1 MNANRALAALFSLS
15 LASFALPGVSHAA
28 DTATD
33 NHANMTANAG
43 SSTKPTGK
51 KILASYH
58 ISLGYVGE
66 EWRFLNE
73 HGTEWFAILDDCS
86 YRAFSR
92 GENPAPEV
100 VQGQLSEEECR
111 KLTAPLP
118 LTKTCTKVRLSNVT
132 DHSTT
137 YISAGGKTLSC
148 YISCCG
154 RNAGK
159 KGAALTPECKIEKE
173 AEATLA
179 KLLAEGKAQV
189 GKLRGYAYDIKDER
203 EDGRKFSDREKNP
216 LKFTEPLPAGIAL
229 SRETFHK
236 SSIFPDE
243 TQGALRAILE
253 KVKDGTLKTEYS
265 GGIPVKDAKGGDVL
279 LYMRPAADI
288 EDAATGR
295 IPFENKCLR

>member
-15 LASFALPGVSHAA
+15 LASFALPGISHAA
-28 DTATD
+28 DAAAGNNANTA
-33 NHANMTANAG
+33 ANAVA
-43 SSTKPTGK
+43 STNPAGK

-58 ISLGYVGE
+58 ISLGYVDE
-66 EWRFLNE
+66 AWRFLNE

-100 VQGQLSEEECR
+100 VQGSLSEEECR
-111 KLTAPLP
+111 KLTSPLP
-118 LTKTCTKVRLSNVT
+118 LTKTCTNVRLSRVT
-132 DHSTT
+132 DHSTK

-154 RNAGK
+154 KTEESGE
-159 KGAALTPECKIEKE
+159 TPECKIEKE

-179 KLLAEGKAQV
+179 KLLTEGKVQG
-189 GKLRGYAYDIKDER
+189 GKLRGYAYDIKDELR
-203 EDGRKFSDREKNP
+203 HGRKFSDKENNP

-229 SRETFHK
+229 SRDTFHRSK
-236 SSIFPDE
+236 IFPDK

-265 GGIPVKDAKGGDVL
+265 GGIPVKDANGSDVL
-279 LYMRPAADI
+279 LFMRPAADI
-288 EDAATGR
+288 EDAATGK
-295 IPFENKCLR
+295 IAFDNKCSPF